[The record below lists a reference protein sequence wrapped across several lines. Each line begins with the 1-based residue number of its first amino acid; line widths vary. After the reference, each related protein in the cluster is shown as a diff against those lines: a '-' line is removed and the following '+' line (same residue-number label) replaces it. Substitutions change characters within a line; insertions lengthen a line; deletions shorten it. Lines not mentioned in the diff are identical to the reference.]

1 MKPLRIPSW
10 QSGRAVLSNERGAVG
25 LYYAILMAILLGAM
39 ALAFDLG
46 RLFTLNTE
54 LQNHADAAALAGAAE
69 LDGSLGSR
77 GRATLAA
84 QTGLQN
90 TLENAQ
96 TFATDGGT
104 ANVNVA
110 IGGIL
115 FLRQLPPDTDQITAD
130 DLATSDADAR
140 FIRVVVEERRVDN
153 ALSLPLLGVSPW
165 TTNAAAIGGFTQ
177 AVCRF
182 PPLFMCNPFE
192 DPTFPTADP
201 VACPAAGT
209 GQTGAPFLDECLV
222 KGTQVLLKFVG
233 GQDAAW
239 TPGNAGLLD
248 PPEGNQGA
256 INVAEE
262 LASAQ
267 PNACYGSLVDTRTGQ
282 AVGPVKAAINVRFDL
297 YNNPSF
303 QNKKNDPLYRPAVN
317 VTKGHLPVNNDCDQ
331 VEVNDP
337 SVMPMPRDA
346 CFATDSCA
354 GGGRFGDGNWDRDAY
369 WGVNH
374 PGLLQ
379 PPGYGEM
386 SRHDVYRYEIE
397 NNRIPDNSPAGENGN
412 PQCYGGGTLSDPS
425 QDANGV
431 GTDEI
436 DRRVMTLAVLDCV
449 AIQEQGLSMNGNSP
463 GLPVERFAKIFLTEP
478 ASGQGNEQAD
488 IWAEITGSVD
498 PGDQDGV
505 LHDMVQLYR

>member
-1 MKPLRIPSW
+1 
-10 QSGRAVLSNERGAVG
+10 LSSDRGAVG
-25 LYYAILMAILLGAM
+25 VYYGILMAILLGAM

-54 LQNHADAAALAGAAE
+54 LQSHADAAALAGAAE
-69 LDGSLGSR
+69 LDGSLGAR
-77 GRATLAA
+77 ARATLAA

-90 TLENAQ
+90 TLENVL
-96 TFATDGGT
+96 TFATDGDGYE
-104 ANVNVA
+104 VNVA
-110 IGGIL
+110 EGGIL
-115 FLRQLPPDTDQITAD
+115 FLSQLPPDTEEIRAA

-153 ALSLPLLGVSPW
+153 VLSLPLIGVNPW
-165 TTNAAAIGGFTQ
+165 VTNAMAIAGFTQ

-192 DPTFPTADP
+192 SPEFPTASPECD
-201 VACPAAGT
+201 ALM
-209 GQTGAPFLDECLV
+209 GQPGAPFLDECLV

-233 GQDAAW
+233 ADQANW

-248 PPEGNQGA
+248 PPIGNQGA
-256 INVAEE
+256 INVAEQ

-267 PNACYGSLVDTRTGQ
+267 PNACYGTLVDTRTGQ
-282 AVGPVKAAINVRFDL
+282 AVGPVKAAINVRFDM

-303 QNKKNDPLYRPAVN
+303 QNKKNDPLYRPAAN
-317 VTKGHLPVNNDCDQ
+317 VTKGHMPDNNACDQ
-331 VEVNDP
+331 VEVDDP
-337 SVMPMPRDA
+337 NIAMPLPQDT

-374 PGLLQ
+374 EGELK
-379 PPGYGEM
+379 PPGYDGM
-386 SRHDVYRYEIE
+386 SRYEVYRWEVD
-397 NNRIPDNSPAGENGN
+397 NNRIPDNSLDAPPGENGH
-412 PQCYGGGTLSDPS
+412 PQCYTGGTISDPS
-425 QDANGV
+425 QDPDGV
-431 GTDEI
+431 GMDEI
-436 DRRVMTLAVLDCV
+436 DRREMTLAVLNCV
-449 AIQEQGLSMNGNSP
+449 ALQQQGFSMNGNSP

-488 IWAEITGSVD
+488 IWAEVTGTVD
-498 PGDQDGV
+498 PGDQNGI